1 MPVRA
6 RASVLVATDIKLH
19 AKKPFSNGLIF
30 INPNA
35 PQTPAKIPAQIP
47 DQNRHIISRSI

>member
-47 DQNRHIISRSI
+47 NRNRNR